1 MINFACVILTDS
13 MSLEDILAE
22 LDNAAPVIMDLR
34 TSAIEYTVPDLVRLY
49 NDRKRQR
56 NSLATISTTG
66 SRPESITIQDS

>member
-13 MSLEDILAE
+13 MSLEEIINE
-22 LDNAAPVIMDLR
+22 LDSPAPVIMDLR
-34 TSAIEYTVPDLVRLY
+34 AKSIEYTVPDLVRLY

-56 NSLATISTTG
+56 NSLAPISTTG